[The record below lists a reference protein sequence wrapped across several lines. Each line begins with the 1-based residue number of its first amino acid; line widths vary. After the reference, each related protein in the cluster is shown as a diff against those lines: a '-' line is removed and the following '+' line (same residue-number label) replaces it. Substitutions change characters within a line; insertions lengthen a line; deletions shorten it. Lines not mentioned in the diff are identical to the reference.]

1 MAPIPVNGGVYE
13 SREKLRN
20 AGAIEL
26 PGMPI
31 EGAWAEV
38 LLR

>member
-1 MAPIPVNGGVYE
+1 MAPIPVCGGVYE

-26 PGMPI
+26 PGMPV